1 MTFCVVR
8 YIRFKIQNTI
18 MRQVKEE
25 LKSWNDTLRPENLP
39 REPTD
44 FSYWVAG
51 NLPLDDGLKLHL
63 MTIDSAE
70 QRLRCELSIMKR
82 VMVFTS
88 YLLNFI

>member
-1 MTFCVVR
+1 
-8 YIRFKIQNTI
+8 

-25 LKSWNDTLRPENLP
+25 LRSWNDTLRPENLP
-39 REPTD
+39 KEPTD

-82 VMVFTS
+82 VST
-88 YLLNFI
+88 LQL